1 MTKDELKKYLDSTKE
16 KLQLLEKKAF
26 EEKKEKYPIIK
37 LEIETYQG
45 DVEFIEDNLGRDLD
59 ENTIETFKTLLDQ
72 INETADLDLEDF
84 VKETGLDTPLG
95 EAIVAMKRAAM
106 DNEQVLKEDQN
117 VEVNIPPVED
127 IIAKAEETPTE
138 EVANDLDQVNTEEII
153 NSLEPAPAEE
163 AEPIP
168 QDLVDEMLAADA
180 PAEEAQE
187 VQNVPTQ
194 DINIEALD
202 SILDTLTP
210 PEELFKD
217 EPVQEGP
224 VPVAA
229 AAGTTPVQPESPSEP
244 GQVYTTETNDGQTIE
259 YTVSQD
265 GTAAAGMTVDAGA
278 AVEQPVAVEAPVA
291 PEVNVQPGFDATPAP
306 APEVIVQPGFD
317 ATPAP
322 TPEVI
327 VQPGFDPTPAPTPE
341 VIVQPGFN
349 DAPAVPTLDAFNQ
362 QPVMETPQ
370 VDGPVLAKTL

>member
-138 EVANDLDQVNTEEII
+138 EV
-153 NSLEPAPAEE
+153 
-163 AEPIP
+163 
-168 QDLVDEMLAADA
+168 
-180 PAEEAQE
+180 
-187 VQNVPTQ
+187 
-194 DINIEALD
+194 
-202 SILDTLTP
+202 
-210 PEELFKD
+210 
-217 EPVQEGP
+217 
-224 VPVAA
+224 
-229 AAGTTPVQPESPSEP
+229 
-244 GQVYTTETNDGQTIE
+244 
-259 YTVSQD
+259 VSC
-265 GTAAAGMTVDAGA
+265 
-278 AVEQPVAVEAPVA
+278 
-291 PEVNVQPGFDATPAP
+291 
-306 APEVIVQPGFD
+306 
-317 ATPAP
+317 
-322 TPEVI
+322 
-327 VQPGFDPTPAPTPE
+327 
-341 VIVQPGFN
+341 
-349 DAPAVPTLDAFNQ
+349 
-362 QPVMETPQ
+362 
-370 VDGPVLAKTL
+370 